1 VLSKIWR
8 DIVKYTQKLSAFLC
22 LSVLL
27 GCEGLTAVKVDAA
40 STIDQPPPPMFCEPG
55 EDPQVNVDLV
65 GNCTSMTQDFG
76 DWYLTLVEYG
86 KEKLGW
92 KYE

>member
-1 VLSKIWR
+1 MESM
-8 DIVKYTQKLSAFLC
+8 QKLRACLC

-27 GCEGLTAVKVDAA
+27 GCAGATEVKVDSA
-40 STIDQPPPPMFCEPG
+40 SSIDQPPPPRLCEPG
-55 EDPQVNVDLV
+55 EDPNVDADLV
-65 GNCTSMTQDFG
+65 ASCTAMTLEFG

-92 KYE
+92 KF